1 MSFSL
6 SRDQFGKPIQ
16 KAIQNLNNPVLLNQ
30 LADTK
35 PAGSSKVAFTS
46 LTIGDVVVDN
56 SLVTKLTPT
65 TNINEG
71 VASPNKAL
79 VVDFNK
85 SVSGINKIYVN
96 SLYINGTLLN
106 PNIFKGSATAIST
119 NDAERTELT
128 NITPGIASGSKALV
142 LDSRGRVEGVNKL
155 SLDGIEAGNQITVN
169 RAANSIKMNNVE
181 YFDRR
186 YNKWFNVWLER
197 AFSNAFD
204 IGFKST
210 DNYGMKHYILE
221 NCYSISLGIHVAAFL
236 NTSVSHGTPP
246 DNSLGYSYDGCTWT
260 RAVTVTTIRYVNW
273 FPTLNLFI
281 GVGGNE
287 LFTSTNGIN
296 WTTKTIV
303 TGINLNCIEYAEDKG
318 IFVIGCDYR
327 IIYSDDLNG
336 EWLVSPYTIDCVRQ
350 IVYIDS
356 AKRFVARTD
365 FAQTS
370 ILVSNDGKKWIHQP
384 TQFNG
389 QTVKYICYAKSKN
402 IIIFCA
408 GSGRAY
414 RGGFYSKDGGFTFNP
429 YYSSQDIY
437 GIFRR
442 VVFVPDYNLFLA
454 VADDGSTR
462 AAVSYSNDGINWR
475 GCTLFVNNTDSGT
488 CYSIVYDRNT
498 SNLFFR
504 TKDIFPWNR
513 WQNFKVRLT
522 PLNHSV
528 KSYKLGESSDRL
540 NFNSSDNK
548 LLNIGSD
555 TGDIMKINRADGFTR
570 TLTLKEGVLK
580 IKTYSLNLYANL
592 IAKGT
597 NRPLI
602 LNNLSYLSKL
612 SRTNYYSLDNYGS
625 DARSFKNVLVKIDS
639 GRVLNI
645 PGYVKAS
652 TLTLNG
658 ASLDTSNNIDEFKGN
673 KIGLSAANKFLIA
686 KYGGVITG
694 VNRIESNTVTIGNYV
709 LTSKESTNSVVNLNN
724 KQGVTIKNT
733 EYTVNPFK
741 SYLYNSGDATV
752 YTNFFGTPA
761 NTDKITYIKET
772 GMLLCRRSYWHC
784 MNLDDNNTIHLNSNN
799 QRILTPYIG
808 IENIIFVKEL
818 QTYYGV
824 GNNGIVFSKD
834 CISWNYCNM
843 YEDVNAACTTFAYSP
858 LMDTIIVTSN
868 ARVQM
873 SKNGVDFR
881 SISELRYG
889 DKFTSMIWVDSWAMF
904 VAVCSTNNSGIKQY
918 VYSVDGQTWNL
929 GENQEETLYKNAT
942 TPSTIV
948 YSSKLDMAIVFM
960 STTIKYT
967 YDGKMWYTTRFPVNS
982 FGGFVSWIDELDIF
996 IASSNNATT
1005 ALLFY
1010 SYNGIDWL
1018 LLKKPASISST
1029 AVNGGEW
1036 VFLNKLG
1043 VLANTAN
1050 GGTAGLVTLR
1060 VNSAR
1065 LNNMY
1070 AVNEDNSTIS
1080 LDYRNN
1086 RLGLGVTE
1094 PQFSLHL
1101 GEDLAFKPTSTT
1113 WTTSSDERLKEDIQS
1128 ADKDVCYEN
1137 VRSIPLKKF
1146 KWKDSVYGK
1155 GEVNHKKQMGWIA
1168 QDVEEKIPKAVEQ
1181 KNMHGIQDCRTLNND
1196 QIIANMYG
1204 AVKKLMAID
1213 KEMDGYFE

>member
-6 SRDQFGKPIQ
+6 SRDQFGKPVQ
-16 KAIQNLNNPVLLNQ
+16 KVIQNLNNPALLNQ

-35 PAGSSKVAFTS
+35 PAGSSKVTFTS
-46 LTIGDVVVDN
+46 FTIGDVMVDN
-56 SLVTKLTPT
+56 SLVTKLIPT
-65 TNINEG
+65 TNISEG
-71 VASPNKAL
+71 IASPDKAL

-85 SVSGINKIYVN
+85 NVSGINKIYVD

-106 PNIFKGSATAIST
+106 PNIFKGSGSAVST
-119 NDAERTELT
+119 NDAGRPELT

-142 LDSRGRVEGVNKL
+142 LDSRGWVEGVNKL
-155 SLDGIEAGNQITVN
+155 SLEAIETGNQITVN
-169 RAANSIKMNNVE
+169 RAANSINMNSLE

-186 YNKWFNVWLER
+186 YNKWFNVWLEK

-210 DNYGMKHYILE
+210 ESYGIKHYMLE
-221 NCYSISLGIHVAAFL
+221 NCYSMSLGIHVAAFL
-236 NTSVSHGTPP
+236 NTNVSNGTPQ
-246 DNSLGYSYDGCTWT
+246 DNSLGYSHDGCTWI

-273 FPTLNLFI
+273 FSTLNLFI
-281 GVGGNE
+281 GVGGSE
-287 LFTSTNGIN
+287 LFTSTDGIN
-296 WTTKTIV
+296 WTSKTIT

-318 IFVIGCDYR
+318 IFVIGGDNR
-327 IIYSDDLNG
+327 ILYSGNLN
-336 EWLVSPYTIDCVRQ
+336 EDWTITPYTTDCVRQ

-365 FAQTS
+365 IAQTS
-370 ILVSNDGKKWIHQP
+370 ILVSNDGKKWIQQP

-402 IIIFCA
+402 IVIFCA
-408 GSGRAY
+408 GGGRTY
-414 RGGFYSKDGGFTFNP
+414 RGGFYSKDGCFTFKP
-429 YYSSQDIY
+429 YYSSHDIY

-462 AAVSYSNDGINWR
+462 SAVSYSNDGVNWR
-475 GCTLFVNNTDSGT
+475 GCTLFQSSTDAGT
-488 CYSIVYDRNT
+488 CYSIVYDRKT

-504 TKDIFPWNR
+504 TKDVSPWNR

-528 KSYKLGESSDRL
+528 KSYKLGESPDKL
-540 NFNSSDNK
+540 NFNSDDNK

-555 TGDIMKINRADGFTR
+555 NGDIMKINKADGFTR

-580 IKTYSLNLYANL
+580 LKTYTLNLYANL
-592 IAKGT
+592 IAKGA

-602 LNNLSYLSKL
+602 LNNLSYLNKL

-625 DARSFKNVLVKIDS
+625 DGRSFKNVLLKIDS

-645 PGYVKAS
+645 PGYVKTG

-658 ASLDTSNNIDEFKGN
+658 QSLDTSDNIAEFKEN
-673 KIGLSAANKFLIA
+673 KMGAASANKFLIA
-686 KYGGVITG
+686 KYGGIVTG
-694 VNRIESNTVTIGNYV
+694 LNRIESNIVTLGNYV
-709 LTSKESTNSVVNLNN
+709 LTSKESTSSAVDLNN
-724 KQGVTIKNT
+724 KQGITTKNT

-741 SYLYNSGDATV
+741 SYLYNSSDATV
-752 YTNFFGTPA
+752 YTNFFGTPVS
-761 NTDKITYIKET
+761 TDKITYIKET
-772 GMLLCRRSYWHC
+772 GMLLCRRNIWCC
-784 MNLDDNNTIHLNSNN
+784 MDLNDNNTIQLNSNS
-799 QRILTPYIG
+799 QRYLTPFSG

-818 QTYYGV
+818 QTYYGI
-824 GNNGIVFSKD
+824 GSNGIIFSKD

-843 YEDVNAACTTFAYSP
+843 YEDVNSACTTFAYSP

-873 SKNGVDFR
+873 SKNGIDFR
-881 SISELRYG
+881 SISEVRYG
-889 DKFTSMIWVDSWAMF
+889 DKFSSMIWVDSWAMF
-904 VAVCSTNNSGIKQY
+904 VAVCSTNSSSIKQY
-918 VYSVDGQTWNL
+918 VYSVDGQTWKL
-929 GENQEETLYKNAT
+929 GESQEETLYKNAT
-942 TPSTIV
+942 TPSNIV

-960 STTIKYT
+960 SSTIKYT
-967 YDGKMWYTTRFPVNS
+967 YNGKMWYTTKFPFSS
-982 FGGFVSWIDELDIF
+982 FGGFVSWIDEMDIF
-996 IASSNNATT
+996 IASCGSSTT

-1018 LLKKPASISST
+1018 ILKKPASISST
-1029 AVNGGEW
+1029 AVNNGEW
-1036 VFLNKLG
+1036 IFLNKLG

-1050 GGTAGLVTLR
+1050 GGTLGLVTLR
-1060 VNSAR
+1060 VNSAM

-1086 RLGLGVTE
+1086 RLGLGVE
-1094 PQFSLHL
+1094 DPQFCLHL

-1113 WTTSSDERLKEDIQS
+1113 WTTSSDERLKEDIQP
-1128 ADKDVCYEN
+1128 ADTDVCYEN
-1137 VRSIPLKKF
+1137 VKSIPLKKF

-1155 GEVNHKKQMGWIA
+1155 REVNHKRQMGWIA
-1168 QDVEEKIPKAVEQ
+1168 QDVEEKIPKAVER

-1204 AVKKLMAID
+1204 AVKRLMAMD
-1213 KEMDGYFE
+1213 KQMDEYFE